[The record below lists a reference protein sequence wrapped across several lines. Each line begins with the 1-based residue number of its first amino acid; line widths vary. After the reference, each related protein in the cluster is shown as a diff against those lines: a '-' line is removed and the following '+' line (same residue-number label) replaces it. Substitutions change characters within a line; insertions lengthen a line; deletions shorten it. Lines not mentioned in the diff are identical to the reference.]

1 MNRLACAALSFFF
14 FFCLAGAA
22 RAADFPDRPITL
34 VVPVAAGGTMDIA
47 GRVLGQHLKD
57 VLGQTVVVENRPGGS
72 GNIAYTQVA
81 RAEPDGYTLLFSY
94 EGFHTGS
101 PALSTNQGWDP
112 VQSFTPIGEV
122 FRGPHVILVPTNAP
136 AQTLAQL
143 IAQAKAQPGKLN
155 YASSGVGSIQ
165 HLGAEQFK
173 QLTDT
178 DIMHVPYNGAAPAMK
193 DLIAGR
199 VQLFITTPPSAI
211 GHLKAG
217 TVRALAITSKKR
229 HPMLPDVPTTAE
241 AGLPQFTLEAWFS
254 LFGPAAMPDG
264 VRDQLSQALQTAV
277 QSPAFAA
284 QINELGAYASYR
296 PPAELAQIVRDG
308 LTHWAS
314 VVKAAGVAAN

>member
-1 MNRLACAALSFFF
+1 MKNLACAALSLC
-14 FFCLAGAA
+14 FCLAGPV

-34 VVPVAAGGTMDIA
+34 VVPVAAGGTMDLA
-47 GRVLGQHLKD
+47 GRVLGQSLKE

-72 GNIAYTQVA
+72 GNIAYAQVA

-101 PALSTNQGWDP
+101 PALGTQQGWDP
-112 VQSFTPIGEV
+112 VKSFTPIGEV
-122 FRGPHVILVPTNAP
+122 FRGPHVILVPKDSPAP
-136 AQTLAQL
+136 TLEAL
-143 IAQAKAQPGKLN
+143 IDQAKARPGKLN

-173 QLTDT
+173 QLTGT
-178 DIMHVPYNGAAPAMK
+178 DIVHVPYNGAAPAMK

-217 TVRALAITSKKR
+217 TVRALAITSKQR
-229 HPMLPDVPTTAE
+229 HPMLPDVPTTAQ
-241 AGLPQFTLEAWFS
+241 AGLPAFTLEAWFS
-254 LFGPAAMPDG
+254 LFGPAGMPDAT
-264 VRDQLSQALQTAV
+264 RDKPAQALQAAV
-277 QSPAFAA
+277 QSPAFAE
-284 QINELGAYASYR
+284 QINQLGAYASYR
-296 PPAELAQIVRDG
+296 PPAELAAIVREG
-308 LTHWAS
+308 LAHWAG

>member
-1 MNRLACAALSFFF
+1 MNRLACAALSL
-14 FFCLAGAA
+14 FFCLGGAA

-122 FRGPHVILVPTNAP
+122 FRGPHVILVPKNAP
-136 AQTLAQL
+136 ARTLRQL
-143 IAQAKAQPGKLN
+143 IAQAKAEPGKLN

-217 TVRALAITSKKR
+217 TIRALAITSKKR

-241 AGLPQFTLEAWFS
+241 AGLPAFTLEAWFS
-254 LFGPAAMPDG
+254 LFGPAGMPDA
-264 VRDQLSQALQTAV
+264 VRDKLSQALQTVV
-277 QSPAFAA
+277 QSPGFAA
-284 QINELGAYASYR
+284 QINELGAYASYQ
-296 PPAELAQIVRDG
+296 PPAELARIVSDG

>member
-1 MNRLACAALSFFF
+1 MNRLARAALSLC
-14 FFCLAGAA
+14 FCLGTAAHAAG
-22 RAADFPDRPITL
+22 FPDRPITL

-81 RAEPDGYTLLFSY
+81 RAEPDGYTVLFSY

-112 VQSFTPIGEV
+112 VKSFTPIGEV
-122 FRGPHVILVPTNAP
+122 FRGPHVILVPKNAP
-136 AQTLAQL
+136 AQTLGEL

-173 QLTDT
+173 QLTGT

-217 TVRALAITSKKR
+217 TIRALAITSKKR

-241 AGLPQFTLEAWFS
+241 AGLPEFTLEAWFS
-254 LFGPAAMPDG
+254 LFGPAGMPDA
-264 VRDQLSQALQTAV
+264 VRDKLSQALQTVV
-277 QSPAFAA
+277 QSPGFAA
-284 QINELGAYASYR
+284 QINELGAYASYQ
-296 PPAELAQIVRDG
+296 PPAELARIVQDG
-308 LTHWAS
+308 LAHWSA

>member
-1 MNRLACAALSFFF
+1 MNRLARAALSLS
-14 FFCLAGAA
+14 FCLGAA
-22 RAADFPDRPITL
+22 AHAAGFPDRPITL

-47 GRVLGQHLKD
+47 GRVLGQQLKD

-112 VQSFTPIGEV
+112 VKSFTPIGEV
-122 FRGPHVILVPTNAP
+122 FRGPHVILVPKNAP
-136 AQTLAQL
+136 AQTLGEL

-178 DIMHVPYNGAAPAMK
+178 DIVHVPYNGAAPAMK

-217 TVRALAITSKKR
+217 TIRALAITSKKR

-241 AGLPQFTLEAWFS
+241 AGLPEFTLEAWFS
-254 LFGPAAMPDG
+254 LFGPAGMPDA
-264 VRDQLSQALQTAV
+264 VRDKLSQALQKVV
-277 QSPAFAA
+277 QSPGFAA
-284 QINELGAYASYR
+284 QINELGAYASYQ
-296 PPAELAQIVRDG
+296 PPAELGRIVQDG
-308 LTHWAS
+308 LAHWSA

>member
-1 MNRLACAALSFFF
+1 MHRLACAALSL
-14 FFCLAGAA
+14 FFCLPGAS
-22 RAADFPDRPITL
+22 RAAGFPDRPITL

-47 GRVLGQHLKD
+47 GRVLAQHMKD
-57 VLGQTVVVENRPGGS
+57 ALGQTVVVENRPGGS

-81 RAEPDGYTLLFSY
+81 RAQPDGYTLLFSY

-112 VQSFTPIGEV
+112 VRSFTAIGEV
-122 FRGPHVILVPTNAP
+122 FRGPHVILVPKNAP
-136 AQTLAQL
+136 AQTLEQL

-173 QLTDT
+173 QLTGT
-178 DIMHVPYNGAAPAMK
+178 DIVHVPYNGAAPGMK

-211 GHLKAG
+211 GHLQAG
-217 TVRALAITSKKR
+217 TIRALAITSKKR

-254 LFGPAAMPDG
+254 LFGPAGMPAA
-264 VRDQLSQALQTAV
+264 VRDQLGQALQTVV
-277 QSPAFAA
+277 QSPGFAA

-296 PPAELAQIVRDG
+296 SAAELDGIVQDG
-308 LTHWAS
+308 LAHWAA
-314 VVKAAGVAAN
+314 VVKAAGLAVN

>member
-1 MNRLACAALSFFF
+1 MNRLARAALSLS
-14 FFCLAGAA
+14 FCLGTAAHAAG
-22 RAADFPDRPITL
+22 FPDRPITL

-81 RAEPDGYTLLFSY
+81 RAEPDGYTVLFSY

-112 VQSFTPIGEV
+112 VKSFTPIGEV
-122 FRGPHVILVPTNAP
+122 FRGPHVILVPKNAP
-136 AQTLAQL
+136 AQTLGEL

-173 QLTDT
+173 QLTGT

-217 TVRALAITSKKR
+217 TIRALAITSKKR

-241 AGLPQFTLEAWFS
+241 AGLPEFTLEAWFS
-254 LFGPAAMPDG
+254 LFGPAGMPDA
-264 VRDQLSQALQTAV
+264 VRDKLSQALQTVV
-277 QSPAFAA
+277 QSPGFAA
-284 QINELGAYASYR
+284 QINELGAYASYQ
-296 PPAELAQIVRDG
+296 PPAELARIVQDG
-308 LTHWAS
+308 LAHWSA